1 MSDSLQPMNRSTPGL
16 PVHHKLLPIEL
27 VGYLQTE
34 VITVF
39 FLCVYVCVCVCVCVS
54 EREEAID
61 DLRK

>member
-1 MSDSLQPMNRSTPGL
+1 MNRSTPGL
-16 PVHHKLLPIEL
+16 PVHLKLLPIEL
-27 VGYLQTE
+27 VGYLQIE

-39 FLCVYVCVCVCVCVS
+39 FLCVYVCVCVY

>member
-1 MSDSLQPMNRSTPGL
+1 MNHSTPGL
-16 PVHHKLLPIEL
+16 PVHHKLLRIEL